1 MRLSAVLLARGRV
14 AMAYPVPSLQHV
26 VLPRKHF
33 LGQVVFAPSPLSA
46 CLTQCTATQ
55 VGLAIGEI
63 INAAVLERGSALV
76 GFTGSPSLESLVSQ
90 FALHVSTSRAKTYC
104 ACAVC
109 NRQYATLG
117 LDEEVAWDKVCV
129 MFCWTRV
136 HADVDLW
143 AFRYFFSVD
152 EAYVPQCP
160 ERSGYT

>member
-1 MRLSAVLLARGRV
+1 MDLHRGAWRVRLSAVLLARGRV

-90 FALHVSTSRAKTYC
+90 FALHVSTTRAKTYC
-104 ACAVC
+104 ACA
-109 NRQYATLG
+109 RAIASTLRWG
-117 LDEEVAWDKVCV
+117 S
-129 MFCWTRV
+129 TRRWPGTKC
-136 HADVDLW
+136 A
-143 AFRYFFSVD
+143 
-152 EAYVPQCP
+152 
-160 ERSGYT
+160 